1 MKWNEESSIELTKGQ
16 YDILSNSAQW
26 LKEELAV
33 MPNPEDLDGLEK
45 QVREIVIPLAIAL
58 DVPKC
63 DLDNAAEFV
72 FSMVWEDFVKHKQ
85 KEEGDIEIWRN

>member
-1 MKWNEESSIELTKGQ
+1 MKWNEENSIQLTKGQ
-16 YDILSNSAQW
+16 YEILSNSAQW

-33 MPNPEDLDGLEK
+33 MPNPEDLEGLEK

-63 DLDNAAEFV
+63 DLVDAAEFV
-72 FSMVWEDFVKHKQ
+72 FSMVWEDFQKHKQ
-85 KEEGDIEIWRN
+85 QEEGDIEIWRN

>member
-16 YDILSNSAQW
+16 YEILSNSSQW

-33 MPNPEDLDGLEK
+33 MPNPEDLEGLEK
-45 QVREIVIPLAIAL
+45 QVREIIIPLAIAL

-72 FSMVWEDFVKHKQ
+72 FSMVLNLRF
-85 KEEGDIEIWRN
+85 GY

>member
-1 MKWNEESSIELTKGQ
+1 MKWNEENSIQLTKGQ
-16 YDILSNSAQW
+16 YEILSNSSQW
-26 LKEELAV
+26 LKEELSV

-63 DLDNAAEFV
+63 DLDDAAEFV
-72 FSMVWEDFVKHKQ
+72 FSMVWEDFQKHKQ
-85 KEEGDIEIWRN
+85 QEGDIWQN

>member
-1 MKWNEESSIELTKGQ
+1 MKWNEENSIQLTKGQ
-16 YDILSNSAQW
+16 YEILSNSSQW
-26 LKEELAV
+26 LKEELSV

-63 DLDNAAEFV
+63 DLEDAAEFV
-72 FSMVWEDFVKHKQ
+72 FSMVWEDFQKHKQ
-85 KEEGDIEIWRN
+85 QEGDIWQN

>member
-1 MKWNEESSIELTKGQ
+1 MKWNEENSIQLTKGQ
-16 YDILSNSAQW
+16 YEILSNSSQW

-33 MPNPEDLDGLEK
+33 MPNPEDLEGLEK

-63 DLDNAAEFV
+63 DLEDAAEFV
-72 FSMVWEDFVKHKQ
+72 FSMVWEDFQKHKQ
-85 KEEGDIEIWRN
+85 QEGDIWQN

>member
-1 MKWNEESSIELTKGQ
+1 MKWNEENSIQLTKGQ
-16 YDILSNSAQW
+16 YEILSNSAQW

-33 MPNPEDLDGLEK
+33 MPNPEDLEGLEK

-63 DLDNAAEFV
+63 DLVDAAEFV
-72 FSMVWEDFVKHKQ
+72 FSMVWEDFQKHKQ
-85 KEEGDIEIWRN
+85 QEGDIEIWRN

>member
-1 MKWNEESSIELTKGQ
+1 MKWNEENSIQLTKGQ
-16 YDILSNSAQW
+16 YEILSNSSQW

-33 MPNPEDLDGLEK
+33 MPNPEDLEGLEK

-63 DLDNAAEFV
+63 DLVDAAEFV
-72 FSMVWEDFVKHKQ
+72 FSMVWEDFQKHKQ
-85 KEEGDIEIWRN
+85 QEGDIEIWRN

>member
-1 MKWNEESSIELTKGQ
+1 MKWNEENSIQLTKGQ
-16 YDILSNSAQW
+16 YEILSNSSQW

-33 MPNPEDLDGLEK
+33 MPNPEDLEGLEK

-63 DLDNAAEFV
+63 DLVDAAEFV
-72 FSMVWEDFVKHKQ
+72 FSMVWEDFQKHKQ
-85 KEEGDIEIWRN
+85 QEGDIWQN

>member
-16 YDILSNSAQW
+16 YEILSNSSQW

-33 MPNPEDLDGLEK
+33 MPNPEDLEGLEK
-45 QVREIVIPLAIAL
+45 QVGEIIIPLAIAL

-72 FSMVWEDFVKHKQ
+72 FSMVWEDFVKQ
-85 KEEGDIEIWRN
+85 KKEI

>member
-1 MKWNEESSIELTKGQ
+1 MKWNEENSIQLTKGQ
-16 YDILSNSAQW
+16 YEILSNSAQW

-33 MPNPEDLDGLEK
+33 MPNPEDLEGLEK

-63 DLDNAAEFV
+63 DLVDAAEFV
-72 FSMVWEDFVKHKQ
+72 FSMVWEDFQKHKQ
-85 KEEGDIEIWRN
+85 QEDGDIEIWRN

>member
-1 MKWNEESSIELTKGQ
+1 MKWNEENSIQLTKGQ
-16 YDILSNSAQW
+16 YEILSNSAQW

-33 MPNPEDLDGLEK
+33 MPNPEDLEGLEK

-63 DLDNAAEFV
+63 DLVDAAEFV
-72 FSMVWEDFVKHKQ
+72 FSMVWEDFQKHKQ
-85 KEEGDIEIWRN
+85 QEGDIWQN

>member
-1 MKWNEESSIELTKGQ
+1 MKWNEENSIQLTKGQ
-16 YDILSNSAQW
+16 YEILSNSSQW
-26 LKEELAV
+26 LKEELSV

-63 DLDNAAEFV
+63 DLEDAAEFV
-72 FSMVWEDFVKHKQ
+72 FSMVWEDFQKHKQ
-85 KEEGDIEIWRN
+85 QEGDIEIWRN